1 MKNILLIGL
10 LISGYTITAQSIE
23 RQVIGSTGGT
33 SSSGTVIVT
42 ATAGECIVTTY
53 TGSLILTQGY
63 QQTNSQSVS
72 VKEVFV
78 NASFSLF
85 PNPTTGLSKLEITTK
100 NLSTSAR
107 IEIYSA
113 AGKLISSQEVS
124 LIADSKSITLLD
136 LTLQAKGVYLLQIK
150 NSDSS
155 LAKTLRIVKQ

>member
-1 MKNILLIGL
+1 MV
-10 LISGYTITAQSIE
+10 TAQSIE

-42 ATAGECIVTTY
+42 ATAGECAVTTY

-63 QQTNSQSVS
+63 QQASFQQVS
-72 VKEVFV
+72 VKEIVI
-78 NASFSLF
+78 NATYSLF
-85 PNPTTGLSKLEITTK
+85 PNPTTGLSKLEIITK
-100 NLSTSAR
+100 NMSTSAR

-113 AGKLISSQEVS
+113 DGKLISSQEVS
-124 LIADSKSITLLD
+124 LVAGSKSIIQLD

-155 LAKTLRIVKQ
+155 LVKTLRIVKQ